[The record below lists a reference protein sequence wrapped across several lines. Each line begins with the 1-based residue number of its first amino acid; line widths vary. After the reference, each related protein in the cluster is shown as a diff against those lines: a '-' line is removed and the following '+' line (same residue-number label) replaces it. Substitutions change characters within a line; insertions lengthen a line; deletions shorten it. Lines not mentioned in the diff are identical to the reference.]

1 LTIVLVD
8 SFLNIIIITHNDCVN
23 AIVTFIFELCVV
35 SFSFRSKCRK
45 ILRLKYYCQMSYV
58 SSGLLSE
65 RNPWKLSGSKSRE
78 SLCSLVPISCLAYE
92 VRSRQ
97 KSMCLAATGRLQG
110 RAAKLLLVHRKSW
123 YSKGLSQFALQLT
136 ARW

>member
-1 LTIVLVD
+1 
-8 SFLNIIIITHNDCVN
+8 
-23 AIVTFIFELCVV
+23 
-35 SFSFRSKCRK
+35 
-45 ILRLKYYCQMSYV
+45 MSYV

-97 KSMCLAATGRLQG
+97 KSMCLAAAHAVAVA
-110 RAAKLLLVHRKSW
+110 AAKLLLARWESW
-123 YSKGLSQFALQLT
+123 YMYRINSFCSYM
-136 ARW
+136 